1 MTSYPKSPRTTGN
14 EAVGPPDSS
23 SWVRRGRG
31 QLLYKKR
38 KIEKKKKEEEKQ
50 EKSMRKQKQEK
61 KKNPNFVFTTVF
73 CYQPKRRAIKNEELQ
88 TATTYP

>member
-1 MTSYPKSPRTTGN
+1 MTSRHKSPRTTGN
-14 EAVGPPDSS
+14 EAVGPPGSS

-38 KIEKKKKEEEKQ
+38 KIEKKKQK
-50 EKSMRKQKQEK
+50 KSMRKQKQEK

-73 CYQPKRRAIKNEELQ
+73 CYQPKRRAMKNEELQ